1 MTMSDVKEILQ
12 DCESAMQKA
21 VEHLESELTK
31 IRAGR
36 ATPSMLNS
44 VMVDYYGSNTP
55 LNQVANI
62 STPDARTLQVQP
74 WEKSMIDPIE
84 RAIIAANL
92 GLNPSNNGEVV
103 LINVPMLTEER
114 RKDLSKSAHREGEN
128 AKISF
133 RNTRH
138 KAIDQIKALQKDG
151 LGEDNAKDAE
161 ISIQQITDDF
171 NKKTDSLVASK
182 EANIMK
188 V

>member
-1 MTMSDVKEILQ
+1 MSDVDTIIQ
-12 DCESAMQKA
+12 QCETDMSKA
-21 VEHLESELTK
+21 VEHLENELTK

-36 ATPSMLNS
+36 ATPSMLSS
-44 VMVDYYGSNTP
+44 VAVDYYGSSTP
-55 LNQVANI
+55 LTQVANI

-74 WEKSMIDPIE
+74 WEKSMIEPIE
-84 RAIIAANL
+84 KAIIAANL

-114 RKDLSKSAHREGEN
+114 RKDLSKNAHREGEN

-133 RNTRH
+133 RNARH

-151 LGEDNAKDAE
+151 LAEDNAKDAE
-161 ISIQQITDDF
+161 GEVQNVTDRF
-171 NKKTDSLVASK
+171 NKRADELVAVK
-182 EANIMK
+182 EKDIMT

>member
-1 MTMSDVKEILQ
+1 MSEVTDIYE
-12 DCESAMQKA
+12 DCEADMMKA

-36 ATPSMLNS
+36 ATPSMLSS
-44 VMVDYYGSNTP
+44 VSVDYYGSTTP
-55 LNQVANI
+55 LSQVANI

-84 RAIIAANL
+84 KAIIASNL

-114 RKDLSKSAHREGEN
+114 RKDLSKNAHREGEN

-133 RNTRH
+133 RNARH
-138 KAIDQIKALQKDG
+138 KAIDQVKALQKEG
-151 LGEDNAKDAE
+151 LAEDNAKDAE
-161 ISIQQITDDF
+161 DEIQNITNRY
-171 NKKTDSLVASK
+171 NKRADELVAAK
-182 EANIMK
+182 EKDIMT